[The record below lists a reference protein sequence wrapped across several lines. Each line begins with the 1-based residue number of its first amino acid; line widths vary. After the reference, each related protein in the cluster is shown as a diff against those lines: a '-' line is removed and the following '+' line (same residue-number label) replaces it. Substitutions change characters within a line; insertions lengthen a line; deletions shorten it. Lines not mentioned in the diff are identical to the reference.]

1 MFVSLTASGQPANI
15 DVVIL
20 DLLRVDE
27 KEDLLSLLE
36 VAIDSFSL
44 SEVIVERIHIEEI
57 ALLYSVGGREG
68 MREREREREGEHKYN
83 RHFSYINLPLP

>member
-1 MFVSLTASGQPANI
+1 MMSIYANQKIVSYNNIAILAYFVVSLTASGQPANV

-27 KEDLLSLLE
+27 KEDLLSLLK

-44 SEVIVERIHIEEI
+44 SKVIVERIHIEEI
-57 ALLYSVGGREG
+57 ALL
-68 MREREREREGEHKYN
+68 
-83 RHFSYINLPLP
+83 